1 MRCPNCGKEV
11 PPEEHFF
18 CPFCGKSL
26 LTNSSRNYGKLPM
39 VSGILTIAASALILA
54 AGLLTIL
61 EALSTYT
68 GFGYGF
74 IDGTNVFFWASGTV
88 YAIAFAIGLT
98 GSIFQ
103 IKKRQISIVL
113 FSIILLLVSAA
124 ILVGQSYFVIQLPDR
139 SYVNGSYLFFAIPL
153 FVLLTSS
160 LILVGVSRKEF

>member
-26 LTNSSRNYGKLPM
+26 LTKSSKRYGKFPL
-39 VSGILTIAASALILA
+39 VSGILTIIASVLVLV
-54 AGLLTIL
+54 AGLSTIL
-61 EALSTYT
+61 EALNTYG

-74 IDGTNVFFWASGTV
+74 IDYTNVFFWASGILYV
-88 YAIAFAIGLT
+88 IAFAIGLT
-98 GSIFQ
+98 SSIFQ
-103 IKKRQISIVL
+103 IRKRQISIAILGIV
-113 FSIILLLVSAA
+113 LLLVSAA
-124 ILVGQSYFVIQLPDR
+124 MLVGQSYFVIQLADR